1 MNLLRSLAAA
11 ALLAA
16 GPAWSAESLA
26 VIGAGDPPSGPDADL
41 AELTHQ
47 LRAACRDRAGNV
59 VDVPTM
65 RAKLLGQLSNATLG
79 ELDRAYGGALAV
91 YQNGEFD
98 SSIRTLRAIVDD
110 LEGLPESEEG
120 YVQWRRALLRL
131 AHASAT
137 VGRDAEADA
146 ALVKILRVEP
156 TFRPDTDQ
164 YSPAYRRHFDD
175 LRATVKAMPARKLV
189 VTSEGKPG
197 TVFVNGRPMG
207 STPLTLKLPAGQY
220 RVGGAVGSLHV
231 PSFGVDLQDED
242 RAIVLDF
249 ALAASLRVNAG
260 PGLAL
265 APVARAYGIIR
276 AGAWLGVD
284 KLVVASRVIEG
295 DAHFLLGGL
304 YDVRRGALLR
314 EGSVRMVAGAVP
326 SLNLGALAAFL
337 LTGQGSREVKHRSET
352 PREIPLAFPTRP
364 LEAAGAPS
372 SELAPPAQPGF
383 TATTAVTAAPRPA
396 PPVSAEASTQERVGR
411 TAPPVAAGG
420 APAAS
425 PAVAL
430 VAAAPVPAAL
440 KPGAP
445 VEAAPAV
452 ASLAFPAP
460 RDAPRAELSPRSW
473 KRSAM
478 WVSGG
483 LALGFA
489 GLATQQGLASASAGS
504 DADAMLGS
512 GGVLRPGSDP
522 GRYRDLRD
530 RADSSSRNAY
540 LSAGAAAVFA
550 ATAGVL
556 GWSSWQRDPGPPA
569 VRF

>member
-1 MNLLRSLAAA
+1 MNLLRPFAAA

-16 GPAWSAESLA
+16 GPAWPAESLA

-220 RVGGAVGSLHV
+220 RVGGAAGSLHV

-352 PREIPLAFPTRP
+352 PRDIPLAFPTRA
-364 LEAAGAPS
+364 LEEAGAPS
-372 SELAPPAQPGF
+372 SELALPAQPGF
-383 TATTAVTAAPRPA
+383 TAAPAAAPHPA
-396 PPVSAEASTQERVGR
+396 PSALADATPEEAARR
-411 TAPPVAAGG
+411 TAPPLESARGS
-420 APAAS
+420 AAS
-425 PAVAL
+425 TVVAV

-440 KPGAP
+440 KPSAP
-445 VEAAPAV
+445 VEAAPAA

-460 RDAPRAELSPRSW
+460 RGVPRAELSPRSW
-473 KRSAM
+473 KRTAM
-478 WVSGG
+478 WASGG

-489 GLATQQGLASASAGS
+489 GLATQQGFAAASAGS

-512 GGVLRPGSDP
+512 GGVLRPGTDP

-530 RADSSSRNAY
+530 RADASSRNAY
-540 LSAGAAAVFA
+540 VSAGAAVVFA

-556 GWSSWQRDPGPPA
+556 GWSSWQRDLGPPA

>member
-1 MNLLRSLAAA
+1 MNLLRPFAAA

-16 GPAWSAESLA
+16 GPAWPAESLA

-220 RVGGAVGSLHV
+220 RVGGAAGSLHV

-352 PREIPLAFPTRP
+352 PRDIPLAFPTRA
-364 LEAAGAPS
+364 LEEAGAPS
-372 SELAPPAQPGF
+372 SELALPAQPGF
-383 TATTAVTAAPRPA
+383 TAAPAAAPHPA
-396 PPVSAEASTQERVGR
+396 PSALADATPEEAARR
-411 TAPPVAAGG
+411 TAPPLESARGS
-420 APAAS
+420 AAS
-425 PAVAL
+425 TVVAVA
-430 VAAAPVPAAL
+430 AAAPVPAAL
-440 KPGAP
+440 KPSAP
-445 VEAAPAV
+445 VEAAPAA
-452 ASLAFPAP
+452 ASLAFPA
-460 RDAPRAELSPRSW
+460 RRNAPRAELSPRSW
-473 KRSAM
+473 KRTAM
-478 WVSGG
+478 WASGG

-489 GLATQQGLASASAGS
+489 GLATQQGFAAASAGS

-530 RADSSSRNAY
+530 RADSTSRNAY

>member
-1 MNLLRSLAAA
+1 MNLLRPFAAA

-16 GPAWSAESLA
+16 GPAWPAESLA

-372 SELAPPAQPGF
+372 NELAPPAQPGF
-383 TATTAVTAAPRPA
+383 TATTAAAPHPA
-396 PPVSAEASTQERVGR
+396 PSVRPEGTPREDARR
-411 TAPPVAAGG
+411 TAPPVESARG
-420 APAAS
+420 PAAS
-425 PAVAL
+425 TGLAVA
-430 VAAAPVPAAL
+430 AAAPVPAAL
-440 KPGAP
+440 KASAP
-445 VEAAPAV
+445 VEAASAA

-460 RDAPRAELSPRSW
+460 GNAPRAELSPRSW

-489 GLATQQGLASASAGS
+489 GFATQQGLASASAGS

-522 GRYRDLRD
+522 GRYRELRD

>member
-1 MNLLRSLAAA
+1 MNLLRPFAAA

-16 GPAWSAESLA
+16 GPAWPAESLA

-220 RVGGAVGSLHV
+220 RVGGAAGSLHV
-231 PSFGVDLQDED
+231 PSFVVDLQDED

-352 PREIPLAFPTRP
+352 PRDIPLAFPTRA
-364 LEAAGAPS
+364 LEEAGAPS
-372 SELAPPAQPGF
+372 SELALPAQPGF
-383 TATTAVTAAPRPA
+383 TAAPAAAPHPA
-396 PPVSAEASTQERVGR
+396 PSALADATPEEAARR
-411 TAPPVAAGG
+411 TAPPLESARGS
-420 APAAS
+420 AAS
-425 PAVAL
+425 TVVAV

-440 KPGAP
+440 KPSAP
-445 VEAAPAV
+445 VEAAPAA

-460 RDAPRAELSPRSW
+460 RGVPRAELSPRSW
-473 KRSAM
+473 KRTAM
-478 WVSGG
+478 WASGG

-489 GLATQQGLASASAGS
+489 GLATQQGFAAASAGS

-530 RADSSSRNAY
+530 RADASSRNAY

-556 GWSSWQRDPGPPA
+556 GWSSWQRDLGPPA